1 MERGF
6 PNQMPA
12 SGASMT
18 KYEREQLAFHRTPE
32 GERIWRMSD
41 LAYDEYMRLVE
52 KEKNNK

>member
-12 SGASMT
+12 SRASMT
-18 KYEREQLAFHRTPE
+18 RAEREQLAFHRTSE

-41 LAYDEYMRLVE
+41 LAYEEYMRLIE

>member
-41 LAYDEYMRLVE
+41 LAYEEYMRLVE